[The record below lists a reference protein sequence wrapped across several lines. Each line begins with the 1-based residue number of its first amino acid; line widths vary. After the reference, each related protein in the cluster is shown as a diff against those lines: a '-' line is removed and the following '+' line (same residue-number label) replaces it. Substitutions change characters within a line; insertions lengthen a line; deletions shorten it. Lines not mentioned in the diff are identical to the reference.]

1 MVNNFDQNDELY
13 TRNLK
18 NIDNEKLKEA
28 LTSTNFKQVL
38 HFTAITQTSPQV
50 FYLEKYATLT
60 RIIEKIQ
67 KTYSKPQLTK
77 IFPTTTKIKYTKCFV
92 KQNITSSI

>member
-1 MVNNFDQNDELY
+1 MGNNFDQNDELY

-38 HFTAITQTSPQV
+38 HFTAITQTSP
-50 FYLEKYATLT
+50 
-60 RIIEKIQ
+60 
-67 KTYSKPQLTK
+67 
-77 IFPTTTKIKYTKCFV
+77 
-92 KQNITSSI
+92 